1 MCILREKTSDFCINL
16 VNIQGSIL
24 KTTQT
29 NEGKKIYNGD
39 SFTLEW
45 KLNRIGMF
53 YI

>member
-29 NEGKKIYNGD
+29 NEGKKIYKGD
-39 SFTLEW
+39 ISVSHWNE
-45 KLNRIGMF
+45 N
-53 YI
+53 